1 MRWFRM
7 IFQELLSIYHY
18 LCIIQRL
25 YVPRRYDDLDRLFR
39 SKIHLYVSDILYI
52 SSNFHSHLHQIFSIN
67 LHRFCNIL
75 QYSFIINTL
84 ASSNSPNC
92 KTHKTYNRTNERS
105 SPFHQ
110 AAHISSV
117 LHASWQ
123 SSTTCGHSLGSFVSE
138 SLPPQTHKT
147 MIVKSFHDLVEE
159 SSARERVIIQMYVS
173 VAA

>member
-1 MRWFRM
+1 MM
-7 IFQELLSIYHY
+7 IQSDQKLLSIYYY
-18 LCIIQRL
+18 LYIIQRL
-25 YVPRRYDDLDRLFR
+25 YVPRRRNDLDSLLRP
-39 SKIHLYVSDILYI
+39 KIHLYISDILCI
-52 SSNFHSHLHQIFSIN
+52 SSNFHSHLHQIFLIN
-67 LHRFCNIL
+67 LRRFYNIL
-75 QYSFIINTL
+75 QYSYIINTL
-84 ASSNSPNC
+84 AYSNSLNC

-117 LHASWQ
+117 LHTSWQ
-123 SSTTCGHSLGSFVSE
+123 SSTTCGRSLGSFISE
-138 SLPPQTHKT
+138 SLPPQTHET